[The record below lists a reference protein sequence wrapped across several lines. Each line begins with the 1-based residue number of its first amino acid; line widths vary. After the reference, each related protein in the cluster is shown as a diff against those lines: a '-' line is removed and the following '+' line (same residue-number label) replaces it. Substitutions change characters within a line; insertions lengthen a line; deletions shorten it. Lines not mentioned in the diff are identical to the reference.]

1 MKEDV
6 KEYIKYMKFYIFYK
20 HLLHQVIS
28 FFQGKENGQPVIETL
43 AGLILSPSLGEEERP
58 LVVWAV
64 SSGGVGTL
72 GGGGGGGGLT
82 CLGELD
88 VI

>member
-1 MKEDV
+1 M
-6 KEYIKYMKFYIFYK
+6 
-20 HLLHQVIS
+20 
-28 FFQGKENGQPVIETL
+28 IETL
-43 AGLILSPSLGEEERP
+43 AGLILSSSLGEEELPR
-58 LVVWAV
+58 VVWAV

-72 GGGGGGGGLT
+72 GGGGGGGGGGGFT

>member
-1 MKEDV
+1 MLEPRDLAKWSSTV
-6 KEYIKYMKFYIFYK
+6 
-20 HLLHQVIS
+20 
-28 FFQGKENGQPVIETL
+28 PVIETL
-43 AGLILSPSLGEEERP
+43 AGLILSSSLGEEELPR
-58 LVVWAV
+58 VVWAV

-72 GGGGGGGGLT
+72 GGGGGGGGFT

>member
-1 MKEDV
+1 M
-6 KEYIKYMKFYIFYK
+6 
-20 HLLHQVIS
+20 
-28 FFQGKENGQPVIETL
+28 IETL
-43 AGLILSPSLGEEERP
+43 AGLILSSSLGEEELPR
-58 LVVWAV
+58 VVWAV

-72 GGGGGGGGLT
+72 GGGGGGGGFT

>member
-1 MKEDV
+1 MFEPRDFAKWSSTV
-6 KEYIKYMKFYIFYK
+6 
-20 HLLHQVIS
+20 
-28 FFQGKENGQPVIETL
+28 PVIETL